1 VALNIAEVG
10 GWPAVLGAL
19 TARRD
24 LTAEQAGAAGAA
36 VLAGDAT
43 PAQIGAF
50 IVALRMKGESV
61 TEIGALL
68 DVMLEL
74 AERVVLPDGMA
85 AVDTCGTGGDGS
97 CTINVS
103 TIAAFVVAGAGVP
116 VCKHGNRA
124 ASSAC
129 GSADVLEALGVA
141 IELGPV
147 DVARCV
153 EQAGIGFCFAPRYHP
168 AMRHAG
174 PVRKELGVRTV
185 FNFLGPMANPG
196 GVRRQVLGVSDPA
209 MAARMV
215 EVLAARG
222 AERALVVYGHDGLDE
237 FTTTT
242 SSTVHELRDGD
253 VTSYDVN
260 PQDLGLGV
268 APPEA
273 LRGADAAT
281 NAKLARQVL
290 DGESGFQRDV
300 VVLNAAAGIVVGGL
314 ADDLRAGIELAIA
327 SIGDGRAAASLDRM
341 IVESQASAS

>member
-1 VALNIAEVG
+1 VKIDDLG

-19 TARRD
+19 TAGRD

-36 VLAGDAT
+36 VLSGDAT

-61 TEIGALL
+61 VEIGALL

-74 AERVVLPDGMA
+74 AERVILPDGMV

-103 TIAAFVVAGAGVP
+103 TIAGFVVAGAGVP

-153 EQAGIGFCFAPRYHP
+153 EEAGIGFCFAPRYHP

-174 PVRKELGVRTV
+174 PVRRELGVRTV

-209 MAARMV
+209 MAARMLG
-215 EVLAARG
+215 VLAARG
-222 AERALVVYGHDGLDE
+222 AERALVVYGHDGIDE

-242 SSTVHELRDGD
+242 TSTVHELRDGD
-253 VTSYDVN
+253 VTTYDVD
-260 PQDLGLGV
+260 PLQLGLAV

-281 NAKLARQVL
+281 NAKLARRVL
-290 DGESGFQRDV
+290 EGEPGFQRDV

-314 ADDLRAGIELAIA
+314 AEDLATGIELAVA
-327 SIGDGRAAASLDRM
+327 SIDEGRAVAALDRL
-341 IVESQASAS
+341 VTESQAHL

>member
-1 VALNIAEVG
+1 
-10 GWPAVLGAL
+10 
-19 TARRD
+19 
-24 LTAEQAGAAGAA
+24 
-36 VLAGDAT
+36 
-43 PAQIGAF
+43 
-50 IVALRMKGESV
+50 MKGESV
-61 TEIGALL
+61 VEIGALL

-74 AERVVLPDGMA
+74 AERVVLPDGMV

-174 PVRKELGVRTV
+174 PVRRELGVRTV

-209 MAARMV
+209 MAARMLG
-215 EVLAARG
+215 VLAARG

-242 SSTVHELRDGD
+242 TSTVHELRDGE
-253 VTSYDVN
+253 VTTYDVD
-260 PQDLGLGV
+260 PREFGLAV
-268 APPEA
+268 ATPEA

-281 NAKLARQVL
+281 NAKLARRVL
-290 DGESGFQRDV
+290 EGEPGFQRDV
-300 VVLNAAAGIVVGGL
+300 VVLNAAAGIVVGGR
-314 ADDLRAGIELAIA
+314 ADDLPAGIELAIP
-327 SIGDGRAAASLDRM
+327 SIDAGPAARAVGRTGGQPQAACYPA
-341 IVESQASAS
+341 IPP

>member
-1 VALNIAEVG
+1 MATILSGE
-10 GWPAVLGAL
+10 
-19 TARRD
+19 
-24 LTAEQAGAAGAA
+24 
-36 VLAGDAT
+36 AT

-68 DVMLEL
+68 DVMLEFG
-74 AERVVLPDGMA
+74 ERVRLPEGLA
-85 AVDTCGTGGDGS
+85 VVDTCGTGGDGS

-129 GSADVLEALGVA
+129 GSADVLESLGVA
-141 IELGPV
+141 IELGPA

-168 AMRHAG
+168 AMRFAG

-209 MAARMV
+209 MAERMV
-215 EVLAARG
+215 GVLAGRG

-242 SSTVHELRDGD
+242 SSTVHELRDGE
-253 VTSYDVN
+253 VRTYDVD
-260 PQDLGLGV
+260 PKDLGLGLA
-268 APPEA
+268 APDA
-273 LRGADAAT
+273 LRGDDAAT

-290 DGESGFQRDV
+290 EGQQGPQRDV
-300 VVLNAAAGIVVGGL
+300 VLLNAAAGIVVGGL
-314 ADDLRAGIELAIA
+314 AEDLPAGLEVATA
-327 SIGDGRAAASLDRM
+327 SIDDGRAAAALDGL
-341 IVESQASAS
+341 VAESQALGGS

>member
-1 VALNIAEVG
+1 
-10 GWPAVLGAL
+10 
-19 TARRD
+19 
-24 LTAEQAGAAGAA
+24 
-36 VLAGDAT
+36 
-43 PAQIGAF
+43 
-50 IVALRMKGESV
+50 MKGESV
-61 TEIGALL
+61 VEIGALL

-74 AERVVLPDGMA
+74 AERVVLPDGMV

-147 DVARCV
+147 EVARCV

-174 PVRKELGVRTV
+174 PVRRELGVRTV

-209 MAARMV
+209 MAARMLG
-215 EVLAARG
+215 VLAARG

-242 SSTVHELRDGD
+242 TSTVHALRNGGAGGG
-253 VTSYDVN
+253 VTPARPHSG
-260 PQDLGLGV
+260 PV
-268 APPEA
+268 APCPPRCPATERRRRARRPA
-273 LRGADAAT
+273 LAVAGRRSRCRGT
-281 NAKLARQVL
+281 CR
-290 DGESGFQRDV
+290 
-300 VVLNAAAGIVVGGL
+300 
-314 ADDLRAGIELAIA
+314 
-327 SIGDGRAAASLDRM
+327 
-341 IVESQASAS
+341 